1 MVFYNYKVN
10 GVVVEGPIAYPDV
23 LARTGLQ
30 DQVGLTELGYEEIV
44 EAPAAPEITQEQIRA
59 GIRNLRS
66 HLLTM
71 SDWTQTLDAPLSAE
85 KKAEWATY
93 RQALRDMP
101 ETFANATSIQ
111 DITVPTEPSK

>member
-23 LARTGLQ
+23 LTRTGLL
-30 DQVGLTELGYEEIV
+30 DQVGLTELGYEEII
-44 EAPAAPEITQEQIRA
+44 ETPAVPEITQEQIQT
-59 GIRNLRS
+59 GIRSLRL

-85 KKAEWATY
+85 KKTEWAAY

-101 ETFANATSIQ
+101 ETFANVASIQ
-111 DITVPTEPSK
+111 DIVVPTEPSK